1 MRTLGWGIWLIY
13 LGTEYWTLRDVTWRM
28 FFSFCAPKKKN
39 GEQKL
44 NWGNFFLG
52 SRRRAITDSEKCP
65 KHKLKSKFRWWIV
78 VEQVFFCCVSL
89 SLSGTRNLMWLWNRR
104 KIVITC
110 ETFFQHRR
118 FAGDDAVRKPSIE
131 SRAFTNKNRILWR
144 GHYSLVLCLIYVKYA
159 TKLRGS
165 IYGSFNKK

>member
-78 VEQVFFCCVSL
+78 VEQVFFFFVVSL
-89 SLSGTRNLMWLWNRR
+89 SLSLALGIWCGCEIVGKLLSHVRLFSNIADLRETMLFGNHQLKVERLQI
-104 KIVITC
+104 KI
-110 ETFFQHRR
+110 EFFE
-118 FAGDDAVRKPSIE
+118 GV
-131 SRAFTNKNRILWR
+131 TT
-144 GHYSLVLCLIYVKYA
+144 V
-159 TKLRGS
+159 
-165 IYGSFNKK
+165 